1 MVKTFDEAYEL
12 LKPYPSDFFM
22 SIMLAQWALE
32 SDKGRSELALQAFN
46 FTGHKAQPGEWP
58 ADRVY
63 KKDTIEDDGDGTKF
77 IAPKEP
83 FRLYHNPQEW
93 AKHHASWMQRK
104 PSTYAKAINAKTVEE
119 QAQALQGTYATDTA
133 YAKKL
138 MDVIKAN
145 NLTRYDKK
153 ESVKMAYIGLDIGHG
168 SNTYSSGGGKG
179 VATGGKV
186 YEEHT
191 FNSIVAKKLKALL
204 EKSGHKV
211 TYGAQQPNSLETS
224 LNSRTNRFNAEKVD
238 IMVSIHANWI
248 GTFKNS
254 TNGIG
259 AFYAN
264 YSSGTRSTNSKK
276 LADLIMAEYRKQ
288 GQSIY
293 GAGSIPSVYSNWTN
307 FHMTREVS
315 MPAVLMEL
323 GFMSGTT
330 DFDKIFGS
338 QQEKYTTQMAEG
350 MAKGINAYFG
360 VSESAANGVSA
371 DFELP
376 AYKEPAQPFKALK
389 EGDNVTIR
397 KGQTFWY
404 IPNGNLGRKPSKD
417 FSGDTDVIT
426 KAMDVSVGYSK
437 KAYLLKGK
445 VSWILEQ
452 DLIEPRSDWSSE
464 QKDQQEQLDYVYIDG
479 VKRLIGNTID

>member
-1 MVKTFDEAYEL
+1 MKMIKTYDQAYKSLSKYE
-12 LKPYPSDFFM
+12 SDFFM

-32 SDKGRSELALQAFN
+32 SDYGRSELATEAN
-46 FTGHKAQPGEWP
+46 NYTGHKTTGWTGE
-58 ADRVY
+58 VY
-63 KKDTIEDDGDGTKF
+63 LKDTIEDDGKGNKF
-77 IAPKEP
+77 VAEQEA
-83 FRLYHNPQEW
+83 FRKYASPDEW
-93 AKHHASWMQRK
+93 AKHHASWLQRL
-104 PSTYAKAINAKTVEE
+104 PETYAKAINAKTVEE
-119 QAQALQGTYATDTA
+119 QAEALQGTYATDTG
-133 YAKKL
+133 YKKKL
-138 MDVIKAN
+138 LDIIERDDLK
-145 NLTRYDKK
+145 RYDKK
-153 ESVKMAYIGLDIGHG
+153 ESGKMAYIGLDIGHG
-168 SNTYSSGGGKG
+168 SNTWSSGGGKG
-179 VATGGKV
+179 VSTGGKV
-186 YEEHT
+186 YEEHN

-211 TYGAQQPNSLETS
+211 TFGVQHPNSTEQS
-224 LNSRTNRFNAEKVD
+224 LRARTNQFNALKVD

-264 YSSGTRSTNSKK
+264 YSSSTRSTNSKK
-276 LADLIMAEYRKQ
+276 LADLIMSEYRKQ
-288 GQSIY
+288 GQTIY
-293 GAGSIPSVYSNWTN
+293 GAGSIPSVLTNWTN
-307 FHMTREVS
+307 FHMTREAS
-315 MPAVLMEL
+315 MPSVLMEL

-360 VSESAANGVSA
+360 VSESAAGGVSA

-376 AYKEPAQPFKALK
+376 TYKEPAKPFKEL
-389 EGDNVTIR
+389 EVGDTVTIR

-426 KAMDVSVGYSK
+426 KVIDVSVGYSK

-464 QKDQQEQLDYVYIDG
+464 QKDQQEQLDYIYIDG
-479 VKRLIGNTID
+479 VKRIIGNTID